1 MQFLW
6 QKAVCECF
14 TCRSMGMRL
23 VRTVWFLARNVI
35 YASRAYA
42 TMSVSVCLSVCLWR
56 LCIVVTGCNGSRI
69 SLHAWIDGCLCYL
82 LTTPHPDH
90 RMGWCRDFWWK
101 RGCMEKLV
109 IVALSL
115 ILLIFSD
122 GPETRDGFFY
132 MNDVDAWH
140 FLFCNLG
147 RKCIISEKR
156 FVLELPTSR
165 AMLATARLFSCY
177 CVVFK

>member
-1 MQFLW
+1 MTREPLDDIEI
-6 QKAVCECF
+6 QKIYVYSARCNIYI
-14 TCRSMGMRL
+14 SRL
-23 VRTVWFLARNVI
+23 CYN
-35 YASRAYA
+35 
-42 TMSVSVCLSVCLWR
+42 VSVRLSVQLSVHLWR

-69 SLHAWIDGCLCYL
+69 SLHASNRWCLCYL

-165 AMLATARLFSCY
+165 AMLATASFL
-177 CVVFK
+177 